1 MSNNSSRR
9 ARRAKQKRQN
19 RLGAVLAI
27 LIFLLGLG
35 ILFYPVASDLWN
47 QHRQNRLITNYTQS
61 TAALTPEDHSALRE
75 AAREYN
81 RTLDPGFRAAFT
93 GRQLP
98 ADDPYWGLLNPDG
111 SGIMG
116 YIEIPRISVRLPIYH
131 GTTEEVLR
139 YGIGHLGGSS
149 LPVGGEGTHAIVSG
163 HRGLPSALL
172 FSDLDQLQLG
182 DHFSLRI
189 LGEQLLY
196 EVDQI
201 LVVEPDEVKELRPVE
216 GEDLVTL
223 VTCTPYGV
231 NTHRLLVRGHRIPA
245 EAAEK
250 PVQVTVTQQVVHSL
264 GWKGKLLIGALLLFL
279 LILLILALL
288 RRKKKKDEPEED
300 RKERGSANE
309 ISYQNGS
316 DTADASAAVPP
327 RDGPPR

>member
-9 ARRAKQKRQN
+9 ARRTKQKRQN

-61 TAALTPEDHSALRE
+61 TAALTPEDHSALWE

-98 ADDPYWGLLNPDG
+98 ANDPYWGLLNPDG

-139 YGIGHLGGSS
+139 YGIGHLGAALCRWAERAPMPSY
-149 LPVGGEGTHAIVSG
+149 PATGGCP
-163 HRGLPSALL
+163 RRC
-172 FSDLDQLQLG
+172 FS
-182 DHFSLRI
+182 RI
-189 LGEQLLY
+189 L
-196 EVDQI
+196 
-201 LVVEPDEVKELRPVE
+201 
-216 GEDLVTL
+216 TS
-223 VTCTPYGV
+223 C
-231 NTHRLLVRGHRIPA
+231 N
-245 EAAEK
+245 
-250 PVQVTVTQQVVHSL
+250 
-264 GWKGKLLIGALLLFL
+264 
-279 LILLILALL
+279 
-288 RRKKKKDEPEED
+288 
-300 RKERGSANE
+300 
-309 ISYQNGS
+309 
-316 DTADASAAVPP
+316 
-327 RDGPPR
+327 